1 MITFQNCVRWKQ
13 CTLATVTAT
22 NDATE
27 DLKAAIDL
35 LWTPQAAPRRGPKPG
50 LTLAAIAKAGIE
62 IADADGLAAVTMQRV
77 AETLGVTKMALYRYV
92 QRKTELVALMTDT
105 GLGAPPPLD
114 PAHDW
119 RTKLVAWA
127 HSIFDRFIRHPWAQE
142 AATGVRAIGPN
153 EIAWL
158 EQALTALDGTALNG
172 SEKLDVAATL
182 SGHARAIAQQAGSA
196 YPEHG
201 MESAFAMALRA
212 HEDQFPAL
220 MASLAS
226 AATDGGQDQALEFGL
241 ARILDGVE
249 LLINSRDAA
258 SRSMSGP
265 SGRSTST
272 GGTSS
277 ASRS

>member
-1 MITFQNCVRWKQ
+1 VP
-13 CTLATVTAT
+13 ATD
-22 NDATE
+22 DAT
-27 DLKAAIDL
+27 DYLKAAIDL
-35 LWTPQAAPRRGPKPG
+35 LWTPQAAPRRGPRPG
-50 LTLAAIAKAGIE
+50 LSLAAIAKAGIE

-105 GLGAPPPLD
+105 GIGAPAPLD

-119 RTKLVAWA
+119 RTKLDTWA
-127 HSIFDRFIRHPWAQE
+127 QAIFDRFSRHPWAQE
-142 AATGVRAIGPN
+142 TATGVRAIGPN

-158 EQALTALDGTALNG
+158 EQALAALEGTGLDG

-182 SGHARAIAQQAGSA
+182 SGHARAIAQQAGAAVSA
-196 YPEHG
+196 SPEHG
-201 MESAFAMALRA
+201 MESALAMLLPGR
-212 HEDQFPAL
+212 EDQFPAL
-220 MASLAS
+220 LAALES
-226 AATDGGQDQALEFGL
+226 AATDGGQDQALGFGL

-249 LLINSRDAA
+249 LLINSREAA

-277 ASRS
+277 AS